1 MVNNK
6 NKKIFFVPNKIGDWL
21 KIATIIGSII
31 FTVTFFIYEMQGIP
45 PRVSK
50 LEQDLPATREQLRSE
65 IDKLKSEIDRNGAKT
80 DIILDDVKIIKSML
94 IKEGHK

>member
-6 NKKIFFVPNKIGDWL
+6 KSTFLSAFKPSDIIKIM
-21 KIATIIGSII
+21 AIICSII
-31 FTVTFFIYEMQGIP
+31 FAVTFFVYEMQGIP

-65 IDKLKSEIDRNGAKT
+65 INQLKSEIDRNSAKT

-94 IKEGHK
+94 MKEGK